1 MDLRFRPIVLLLAIC
16 LALASMLS
24 VSAPR
29 ANAGLT
35 GSQASTVVFVVSSS
49 RATPGAA
56 TIVPILIIEQGG
68 YKQPVA
74 GDSDAEEIS
83 RFATDYY
90 GKGQKYRLLS
100 GGGSA
105 GTLTVKASTKDS
117 ECLRTGAEVS
127 LQTQAKLNTNVMA
140 LATNSESLGRAQGSR
155 RAPTAAERA
164 SVLALAQDTYKQKG
178 VPASLLPSMDT
189 VNLTASDLNGDGKA
203 ELIGSFVVKK
213 TKGGQERYVLFLLAE
228 PTGSSYRAAL
238 ANYDRFTSKD
248 IMSGASIDVVGQG
261 GVYTE
266 RFIDQLDLD
275 GDGTSEVIT
284 IKLGLEGD
292 GYYMYR
298 KQQGQW
304 QKLYEFS
311 NYKCAF

>member
-1 MDLRFRPIVLLLAIC
+1 MVLRFRFIALLTAI
-16 LALASMLS
+16 SLS
-24 VSAPR
+24 LSGLFGSSAMR
-29 ANAGLT
+29 AGAEPQ
-35 GSQASTVVFVVSSS
+35 GSGAKTVVFVVSSS
-49 RATPGAA
+49 PAAQSA

-74 GDSDAEEIS
+74 GDSDQAEIS
-83 RFATDYY
+83 RFASDYY

-105 GTLTVKASTKDS
+105 GSLTVKASTKDS
-117 ECLRTGAEVS
+117 ECSRTGAEVS

-140 LATNSESLGRAQGSR
+140 LATNSDTLGRAQGSR

-164 SVLALAQDTYKQKG
+164 GVLALAKDTYKQKG
-178 VPASLLPSMDT
+178 VPAALLPSMVT
-189 VNLTASDLNGDGKA
+189 VNLTASDLNGDSKA

-228 PTGSSYRAAL
+228 ADGNSYKAAL
-238 ANYDRFTSKD
+238 SNYDRFTSKD
-248 IMSGASIDVVGQG
+248 IMSGADIDVIGRD

-284 IKLGLEGD
+284 MKLGLEGD
-292 GYYMYR
+292 GYNIYR
-298 KQQGQW
+298 KQKGQW
-304 QKLYEFS
+304 QTLYEFS

>member
-1 MDLRFRPIVLLLAIC
+1 MGFRFIALLLAIS
-16 LALASMLS
+16 LAALLGG
-24 VSAPR
+24 SAPR
-29 ANAGLT
+29 AYAVRSATEG
-35 GSQASTVVFVVSSS
+35 STVVFVVSSS

-83 RFATDYY
+83 RFASDYY

-117 ECLRTGAEVS
+117 ECLKTGAEVS
-127 LQTQAKLNTNVMA
+127 LQTQARLNTNVMA
-140 LATNSESLGRAQGSR
+140 LATNSDSLGRAQGSR

-178 VPASLLPSMDT
+178 VPAALLPSMET

-228 PTGSSYRAAL
+228 PDGNSYKAGL
-238 ANYDRFTSKD
+238 SNYDRFTSKD
-248 IMSGASIDVVGQG
+248 LMSGANIDVVGQG

-275 GDGTSEVIT
+275 RDGTSEVIT
-284 IKLGLEGD
+284 LRSGLEGD
-292 GYYMYR
+292 GYSMYR
-298 KQQGQW
+298 KQKGQW
-304 QKLYEFS
+304 QKLYEFN